1 MPTGM
6 MYSVVFFFLTC
17 PSSVI
22 RPETF
27 NITALWG
34 SMGHCVMLMAVDSVP
49 RLWGRKGEERGLT
62 TKRATS
68 MRGRRAVESGELRVA
83 AVGMGRG
90 YCLTR
95 LRPASMRRKMNNRI
109 VKPHSDEPP

>member
-6 MYSVVFFFLTC
+6 MYSVVFFFLTY

-34 SMGHCVMLMAVDSVP
+34 SMGHCVILMAVDSVP
-49 RLWGRKGEERGLT
+49 RLWGRKREEGGSPQGELRQCVAG
-62 TKRATS
+62 
-68 MRGRRAVESGELRVA
+68 RAVESGEW
-83 AVGMGRG
+83 
-90 YCLTR
+90 R
-95 LRPASMRRKMNNRI
+95 L
-109 VKPHSDEPP
+109 